1 MEQKKKNQN
10 KTKTVNFHI
19 LSHLYSYT
27 HTFCQLFLSAVQE
40 ITPFGT
46 GQYTWHSHNLLH
58 NFATIKMLG
67 SLRRAVNGSR
77 KSCNYDWVWKQV
89 LTTWLWIAN
98 DQKSFHD
105 FPVPVIKSD
114 FRSTKTFCS
123 NPLPF
128 TRSTYQV
135 CNIVVTNMFL
145 GSSFVCRIEWN
156 RSQNYNSNH

>member
-40 ITPFGT
+40 ITSFGT
-46 GQYTWHSHNLLH
+46 GQYRWHSHNLLH

-77 KSCNYDWVWKQV
+77 KSCNCDWVWKQV

-98 DQKSFHD
+98 DLKSFHD
-105 FPVPVIKSD
+105 FPVAVMKSE
-114 FRSTKTFCS
+114 FRSTKTFCY

-128 TRSTYQV
+128 TGSTYQV
-135 CNIVVTNMFL
+135 CNIVETNMFWEVAL
-145 GSSFVCRIEWN
+145 FAELRLTKN
-156 RSQNYNSNH
+156 KN